1 MAVRE
6 MQLGKG
12 TIAYKGESREYYDG
26 KSGLWQRYG
35 RVGFVAFLAIV
46 GLLFVYASFTM
57 TAVGQVTSF
66 TSGHLR
72 DKGTATVVLADGR
85 EGSLLVPYSETLVAG
100 DQITVSVLPMG
111 RMVYGNDAEQARY
124 AGIAF
129 LLGAGAMVAWGIRQ
143 DRRRRN
149 EGEL

>member
-6 MQLGKG
+6 MQLGRG
-12 TIAYKGESREYYDG
+12 TIAYQGESREYYDG
-26 KSGLWQRYG
+26 KRGLWQRYG
-35 RVGFVAFLAIV
+35 RVGFVAFLAID

>member
-12 TIAYKGESREYYDG
+12 TIAYKGESQEYYAG
-26 KSGLWQRYG
+26 KRGLWQHYG

-57 TAVGQVTSF
+57 HAAGHVTSF
-66 TSGHLR
+66 TPGEHN
-72 DKGTATVVLADGR
+72 DKGTITVVLGDGR
-85 EGSLLVPYSETLVAG
+85 EGSLLVPYSETFVPG
-100 DQITVSVLPMG
+100 DPITVSVLPMG

-129 LLGAGAMVAWGIRQ
+129 LLGAGVMVAWGIRQ

>member
-12 TIAYKGESREYYDG
+12 TIAHKGESQEYYDG
-26 KSGLWQRYG
+26 KRGLWQRYG

-46 GLLFVYASFTM
+46 GLLFLYASVTII
-57 TAVGQVTSF
+57 AQGHVTSF
-66 TSGHLR
+66 TPGGPGAKS
-72 DKGTATVVLADGR
+72 TAAVVLADGR
-85 EGSLLVPYSETLVAG
+85 DGAVLVPYAEVLVPG
-100 DQITVSVLPMG
+100 DPITVSVLPMG
-111 RMVYGNDAEQARY
+111 RMVYGDNAEQARY
-124 AGIAF
+124 AGLAF

-149 EGEL
+149 EGES

>member
-6 MQLGKG
+6 MQLGRG
-12 TIAYKGESREYYDG
+12 TIAYQGESREYYDG
-26 KSGLWQRYG
+26 KRGLWQRYG

>member
-6 MQLGKG
+6 MQLGRG
-12 TIAYKGESREYYDG
+12 TIAYQGESREYYDG
-26 KSGLWQRYG
+26 KRGLWQRYG

-46 GLLFVYASFTM
+46 GLLFAYASFTM

>member
-12 TIAYKGESREYYDG
+12 TIAYKGESQEYYDG
-26 KSGLWQRYG
+26 KRGLWQRYG
-35 RVGFVAFLAIV
+35 RVGFVAFLAV
-46 GLLFVYASFTM
+46 AGLLFVYASFTLS
-57 TAVGQVTSF
+57 AVGQVTSF
-66 TSGHLR
+66 TPGELN
-72 DKGTATVVLADGR
+72 DKGTVSVVLTDGR
-85 EGSLLVPYSETLVAG
+85 EGSLLVPYSESFVPG
-100 DQITVSVLPMG
+100 DKITVSVLPMG

-129 LLGAGAMVAWGIRQ
+129 LLGAGVMVAWGIRQ